1 MVISI
6 FVQGLARAF
15 LFDHNELNSIS
26 LFLALFASLS
36 LPFSPSLPPSF
47 PLSPFLSPSLSLPLL
62 SGGVKCGSYIG
73 RMDQQEPNS
82 GNYNQVRAEAKCGPR
97 A

>member
-1 MVISI
+1 MVISV

-15 LFDHNELNSIS
+15 LSDHNELNS
-26 LFLALFASLS
+26 LS
-36 LPFSPSLPPSF
+36 L
-47 PLSPFLSPSLSLPLL
+47 SLSLPLL

-82 GNYNQVRAEAKCGPR
+82 GNYNQVRAGAKCGPC